1 MIRSLGRTL
10 DRTFFSTQTKVAHV
24 NFKLNLHG
32 YYANNSH
39 EKKTKS
45 NKYEMHAKNLCDFG
59 TVFMR
64 IPNNINFSRHSGQM
78 YSLMFP
84 YYVMRISCRYNDI
97 LKQNAVQV
105 TGYFNSVEIF
115 CDRLLS
121 KI

>member
-1 MIRSLGRTL
+1 
-10 DRTFFSTQTKVAHV
+10 
-24 NFKLNLHG
+24 
-32 YYANNSH
+32 
-39 EKKTKS
+39 
-45 NKYEMHAKNLCDFG
+45 MHAKNLCDFG

-121 KI
+121 KYLNIRIHFEFVKNI